1 MKGNFNLSEW
11 ALKHQSFVWYLMF
24 VALLMGVFSYMK
36 LGREEDPSFT
46 IKTMVIQ
53 TRWPGATVDETLEQ
67 VTDRIEKKLEELDS
81 LDYVKSYTR
90 PGESTVMVFLRDTTS
105 AEAIPEIWYQVRKK
119 IDDIRGQFPQGLQ
132 GPAFNDEFG
141 DVYGS
146 IYAFTADG
154 FSMRQ
159 LRDYVEKVRVDIRS
173 VEGLGKVEMVGQQ
186 DEVIY
191 LNFSTRKLA
200 ALGLDQRQVVQSLQS
215 QNAVTPAG
223 VIEAGPER
231 ISVRTSG
238 QFASEKDLAAVNL
251 RLNDRFYRLSDIADI
266 TRGYTDPPKPLFRYN
281 GKPAIGL
288 AIAMKKGG
296 NIQAFGKAL
305 HERMDATTAEL
316 PVGVGVHKVSDQAE
330 VVDKAVGGFTSALF
344 EAVIIVLV
352 VSFISLGVRAGLV
365 VACSIPLVL
374 AMVFVFMEYSGIT
387 MQRISLG
394 ALIIALGL
402 LVDDAM
408 ITVEMMVT
416 RLEMGE
422 TKEQAATYAYTS
434 TAFPMLT
441 GTLVTVAGFVP
452 IGLNNSSAGEYT
464 FTLFAVI
471 AVAMLV
477 SWVVA
482 VLFAPVIGVHI
493 LSSNIKPKSE
503 EPGRVGRA
511 FNSSRIWAMRHR
523 WLAIGITLVL
533 FAASLFSMQFV
544 QSQFFPSSD
553 RPEILVDLNL
563 PQNASVNETRKV
575 VNRFEASL
583 KDDPD
588 IERWSTYIGQ
598 GALRFYLPLDQQLEN
613 PFYAQLVIVSKGLEE
628 RGALTARLQK
638 RLREDFVGIGSYVQP
653 LEMGPPVGRPLQYRV
668 SGEDVDKVRQHA
680 IELATLLDKN
690 SHVGEVIYDWN
701 EPGKVLRI
709 DINQDKAR
717 QLGLSSEDV
726 ANLMNS
732 VVSGSAVTQVRDDI
746 YLINV
751 VGRAEDAER
760 GTPET
765 LQNLQIVTPSGAS
778 IPLLAFA
785 TVGYELEQPLV
796 WRRDRKPTITVKGAV
811 RDEIQPT
818 DLVKQLKPEIDKF
831 AAGLPVGYKVATGGT
846 VEESSKAQGPI
857 ASVVPL
863 MLFLMATFLM
873 IQLHSVQKMFLVAS
887 VAPLGLIGVVLAL
900 IPTGTPLGFVAIL
913 GVLALIG
920 IIIRNSVILV
930 TQIDAYEISGYLP
943 WDAVVEATEHRR
955 RPILLTAA
963 AASLG
968 MIPIAREVFWGP
980 MAYAMIGGI
989 IIATLLTLLFLPA
1002 LYVAWYRIKEP
1013 TDEQR
1018 READEKKDQDGE
1030 LATGH

>member
-11 ALKHQSFVWYLMF
+11 AIKHQSFVWYLMF

-46 IKTMVIQ
+46 IKTMIIQ

-90 PGESTVMVFLRDTTS
+90 PGESTVFVYLRDTTN
-105 AEAIPEIWYQVRKK
+105 AKAIPEIWYQVRKK
-119 IDDIRGQFPQGLQ
+119 VDDIRGQFPQGLQ
-132 GPAFNDEFG
+132 GPSFNDEFG

-159 LRDYVEKVRVDIRS
+159 LRDYVEKVRADIRE
-173 VEGLGKVEMVGQQ
+173 VPGLGKVEMIGQQ
-186 DEVIY
+186 DEVLY

-200 ALGLDQRQVVQSLQS
+200 ALGIDQSQVVQSLQS

-251 RLNDRFYRLSDIADI
+251 RINDRFYRLSDIADI
-266 TRGYTDPPKPLFRYN
+266 TRGYTDPPKPLFRFN

-288 AIAMKKGG
+288 SIAMQKGG
-296 NIQAFGKAL
+296 NIQAFGEAL

-316 PVGVGVHKVSDQAE
+316 PVGIGVHKVSDQAE
-330 VVDKAVGGFTSALF
+330 VVNKAVGGFTSALF
-344 EAVIIVLV
+344 EAVIIVLL
-352 VSFISLGVRAGLV
+352 VSFVSLGFRAGLV

-493 LSSNIKPKSE
+493 LSANIKPKSE
-503 EPGRVGRA
+503 EPGRIGRA
-511 FNSSRIWAMRHR
+511 FNSSMLWAMRHR
-523 WLAIGITLVL
+523 WLAIGITVGL

-544 QSQFFPSSD
+544 QNQFFPSSD

-563 PQNASVNETRKV
+563 PQNASINETRKV
-575 VNRFEASL
+575 VDRFEASL

-638 RLREDFVGIGSYVQP
+638 RLRDEFVGIGSYVQA

-668 SGEDVDKVRQHA
+668 SGENIDKVRQHA
-680 IELATLLDKN
+680 IELATLLDHN
-690 SHVGEVIYDWN
+690 PHVGEVIYDWN

-726 ANLMNS
+726 AKLMNS
-732 VVSGSAVTQVRDDI
+732 VVSGSTVTQVRDDI

-765 LQNLQIVTPSGAS
+765 LQNLQIVTPTGTS

-796 WRRDRKPTITVKGAV
+796 WRRDRKPTITVKGSV

-818 DLVKQLKPEIDKF
+818 DLVNQLKPEIDKF

-857 ASVVPL
+857 ASVAPL

-930 TQIDAYEISGYLP
+930 TQIDAYEKSGYMP

-1018 READEKKDQDGE
+1018 QQAADKDEGE
-1030 LATGH
+1030 HAQLAH

>member
-1 MKGNFNLSEW
+1 MKGSFNLSEW

-24 VALLMGVFSYMK
+24 VGLLMGIFSYFN

-53 TRWPGATVDETLEQ
+53 SRWPGATQDETLYQ

-90 PGESTVMVFLRDTTS
+90 PGESTVYVYLRDTTK
-105 AEAIPEIWYQVRKK
+105 AKDIPEIWYQVRKK
-119 IDDIRGQFPQGLQ
+119 IQDIRGQFPAGIQ

-141 DVYGS
+141 DVFGS

-154 FSMRQ
+154 LTLRQ
-159 LRDYVEKVRVDIRS
+159 LRDYVEVARAEVREVPNI
-173 VEGLGKVEMVGQQ
+173 GKVELIGTQ
-186 DEVIY
+186 DEVLY

-200 ALGLDQRQVVQSLQS
+200 ALGIDQRQAMQALQQ

-231 ISVRTSG
+231 ISVRTTG
-238 QFASEKDLAAVNL
+238 QFASEKDLQTVNL
-251 RLNDRFYRLSDIADI
+251 RINDRFFRLADIADI
-266 TRGYTDPPKPLFRYN
+266 ERGYVDPPSPMFRFN
-281 GKPAIGL
+281 GQTAIGL
-288 AIAMKKGG
+288 AIGMKAGA
-296 NIQAFGKAL
+296 NIEVFGAALKA
-305 HERMDATTAEL
+305 RMDSIVRDL
-316 PVGVGVHKVSDQAE
+316 PVGVGVHNVSDQA
-330 VVDKAVGGFTSALF
+330 VVVKQAVGGFTSALF
-344 EAVIIVLV
+344 EAVVIVLA
-352 VSFISLGVRAGLV
+352 VSFVSLGIRAGLV

-374 AMVFVFMEYSGIT
+374 AMVFVFMEYSDIT

-408 ITVEMMVT
+408 ITVEVMVT

-422 TKEQAATYAYTS
+422 TKEQAATFAYTS

-452 IGLNNSSAGEYT
+452 IGLNASSAGEYT
-464 FTLFAVI
+464 YTLFAVI
-471 AVAMLV
+471 AVALLV

-482 VLFAPVIGVHI
+482 VFFAPVLGVHI
-493 LSSNIKPKSE
+493 LSSSKLKPHE
-503 EPGRVGRA
+503 AEPGRVGRA
-511 FNSSRIWAMRHR
+511 FEGGLLWCMRHR
-523 WLAIGITLVL
+523 WLTIIGTVLL
-533 FAASLFSMQFV
+533 FALSIFSMRFV
-544 QSQFFPSSD
+544 QNQFFPSSD

-563 PQNASVNETRKV
+563 PQNASIEETRKV
-575 VNRFEASL
+575 VDRLEARI

-588 IERWSTYIGQ
+588 LVHWSTYIGQ
-598 GALRFYLPLDQQLEN
+598 GAIRFYLPLDQQLQN
-613 PFYAQLVIVSKGLEE
+613 PYYAQLVIVSKGFEE
-628 RGALTARLQK
+628 REGMMQRLQK
-638 RLREDFVGIGSYVQP
+638 LLREEFVGIGTNVQS
-653 LEMGPPVGRPLQYRV
+653 LEMGPPVGRPIQYRV
-668 SGEDVDKVRQHA
+668 SGKDIDQVRKHA
-680 IELATLLDKN
+680 IELATLLDSN
-690 SHVGEVIYDWN
+690 EHIGEMIYDWN

-709 DINQDKAR
+709 EIAQDKAR

-726 ANLMNS
+726 ANVMNS
-732 VVSGSAVTQVRDDI
+732 IVSGVPVTQINDNI
-746 YLINV
+746 YLVNV
-751 VGRAEDAER
+751 VARAEDSER
-760 GTPET
+760 GSPDT

-785 TVGYELEQPLV
+785 TVRYEQEQPLV
-796 WRRDRKPTITVKGAV
+796 WRRDRKPTITIKASVVG
-811 RDEIQPT
+811 DIQPT
-818 DLVKQLKPEIDKF
+818 DLVAELKPSIEGF
-831 AAGLPVGYKVATGGT
+831 ASQLPVGYEVATGGT

-857 ASVVPL
+857 ADVIPL

-873 IQLHSVQKMFLVAS
+873 IQLHSVQKLFLVVS

-900 IPTGTPLGFVAIL
+900 VPTGTPMGFVAIL
-913 GVLALIG
+913 GILALAG

-930 TQIDAYEISGYLP
+930 TQIDEFEEQGYTP
-943 WDAVVEATEHRR
+943 WDAVVEATNHRR

-989 IIATLLTLLFLPA
+989 ISATLLTLLFLPA
-1002 LYVAWYRIKEP
+1002 LYVAWYKIREP
-1013 TDEQR
+1013 EDKTPR
-1018 READEKKDQDGE
+1018 P
-1030 LATGH
+1030 H

>member
-1 MKGNFNLSEW
+1 MKGSFNLSEW

-24 VALLMGVFSYMK
+24 VALLMGVFSYMN

-53 TRWPGATVDETLEQ
+53 SRWPGATQEETLKQ

-90 PGESTVMVFLRDTTS
+90 PGESTVYVNLRDTTK
-105 AEAIPEIWYQVRKK
+105 AKDIPEIWYQVRKK
-119 IDDIRGQFPQGLQ
+119 IGDIKGQFPQGLQ
-132 GPAFNDEFG
+132 GPSFNDEFG
-141 DVYGS
+141 DVFGS
-146 IYAFTADG
+146 VYAFTADG
-154 FSMRQ
+154 LSLRQ
-159 LRDYVEKVRVDIRS
+159 LRDYVEQARAEIHDVP
-173 VEGLGKVEMVGQQ
+173 GLGKIQMIGQQ

-200 ALGLDQRQVVQSLQS
+200 ALGIDEAQVIQSLQKE
-215 QNAVTPAG
+215 NAITPAG

-231 ISVRTSG
+231 ITVRTSG
-238 QFASEKDLAAVNL
+238 QFASEKDLADVNL
-251 RLNDRFYRLSDIADI
+251 RLNDRFYRLADVADI
-266 TRGYTDPPKPLFRYN
+266 RRGYVDPMSPEFRYN
-281 GKPAIGL
+281 GQQAIGL
-288 AIAMKKGG
+288 AIAMQKGG
-296 NIQAFGKAL
+296 NIQVFGKVL
-305 HERMDATTAEL
+305 HQRMIELTADL
-316 PVGVGVHKVSDQAE
+316 PVGVGVHNVSDQAQ
-330 VVDKAVGGFTSALF
+330 VVEEAVGGFTSALF
-344 EAVIIVLV
+344 EAVVIVLV

-408 ITVEMMVT
+408 ITVEMMVA
-416 RLEMGE
+416 RLELGD
-422 TKEQAATYAYTS
+422 TKEQAATFAYTS

-452 IGLNNSSAGEYT
+452 IGLNASSAGEYT

-482 VLFAPVIGVHI
+482 VFFAPVIGVHI
-493 LSSNIKPKSE
+493 LSTNVKPHE
-503 EPGRVGRA
+503 AEPGRIGRA
-511 FNSSRIWAMRHR
+511 FNGGLLWCMRNR
-523 WLAIGITLVL
+523 WWAIGITVL
-533 FAASLFSMQFV
+533 LFVLAVFCMRFV
-544 QSQFFPSSD
+544 QNQFFPSSD

-563 PQNASVNETRKV
+563 PQNASIDETRKAV
-575 VNRFEASL
+575 DKLEATL
-583 KDDPD
+583 KGDPD
-588 IERWSTYIGQ
+588 IVRWSTYIGQ
-598 GALRFYLPLDQQLEN
+598 GAIRFYLPLDQQLQN
-613 PFYAQLVIVSKGLEE
+613 PYYAQLVIVSKDFEARE
-628 RGALTARLQK
+628 ALSQ
-638 RLREDFVGIGSYVQP
+638 RLRERLHKDFVGIGSYVQA
-653 LEMGPPVGRPLQYRV
+653 LEMGPPVGRPIQYRV
-668 SGEDVDKVRQHA
+668 SGKDIDQVRKHA
-680 IELATLLDKN
+680 IDLATELDKN
-690 SHVGEVIYDWN
+690 EHIGEIIYDWN

-709 DINQDKAR
+709 DIAQDKAR

-726 ANLMNS
+726 AKLMNS
-732 VVSGSAVTQVRDDI
+732 IVSGSPLTQVNDDI

-751 VGRAEDAER
+751 VGRAVNSER

-765 LQNLQIVTPSGAS
+765 LQNLQIVTPNGTS

-785 TVGYELEQPLV
+785 TVRYELEQPLV
-796 WRRDRKPTITVKGAV
+796 WRRDRLPTITIKASV

-818 DLVKQLKPEIDKF
+818 DLVKLLKPSIDAF
-831 AAGLPVGYKVATGGT
+831 AEKLPVGYKVATGGT
-846 VEESSKAQGPI
+846 VEESGKAQGPI
-857 ASVVPL
+857 AKVLPL

-900 IPTGTPLGFVAIL
+900 VPTGTPMGFVAIL
-913 GVLALIG
+913 GILALIG

-930 TQIDAYEISGYLP
+930 TQIDEFERNGSAP

-963 AASLG
+963 AASMG

-989 IIATLLTLLFLPA
+989 VVATLLTLLFLPA
-1002 LYVAWYRIKEP
+1002 LYVAWYKIREPQKE
-1013 TDEQR
+1013 TR
-1018 READEKKDQDGE
+1018 
-1030 LATGH
+1030 

>member
-1 MKGNFNLSEW
+1 MKGPFNLSEW

-24 VALLMGVFSYMK
+24 VALLMGVFSYFN

-53 TRWPGATVDETLEQ
+53 SNWPGATQEETLKQ

-90 PGESTVMVFLRDTTS
+90 PGESTVYVYLRDTTS
-105 AEAIPEIWYQVRKK
+105 AKDIPEIWYQVRKK
-119 IDDIRGQFPQGLQ
+119 INDIRYQFPQGIQ
-132 GPAFNDEFG
+132 GPSFNDEFG
-141 DVYGS
+141 DVFGS

-154 FSMRQ
+154 LTMRQ
-159 LRDYVEKVRVDIRS
+159 LRDYVEQARAEIRG
-173 VEGLGKVEMVGQQ
+173 VPGLGKIEMVGQQ
-186 DEVIY
+186 NEVLY

-200 ALGLDQRQVVQSLQS
+200 ALGIDQRQVVQSLQS

-238 QFASEKDLAAVNL
+238 QFASEKDLAEVNL
-251 RLNDRFYRLSDIADI
+251 KLNDRFYRLADIAEI
-266 TRGYTDPPKPLFRYN
+266 SRGYVDPASPEFRFN
-281 GKPAIGL
+281 GQPAIGL
-288 AIAMKKGG
+288 AIAMQKGG
-296 NIQAFGKAL
+296 NVQAFGKAL
-305 HERMDATTAEL
+305 HERINQLTADL
-316 PVGVGVHKVSDQAE
+316 PVGVGVHNVSDQA
-330 VVDKAVGGFTSALF
+330 VVVEEAVGGFTSALF

-374 AMVFVFMEYSGIT
+374 AMVFVYMEYSGIT

-422 TKEQAATYAYTS
+422 TKEQAATFAYTS

-452 IGLNNSSAGEYT
+452 IGLNASSAGEYT
-464 FTLFAVI
+464 YTLFAVI
-471 AVAMLV
+471 ACAMLV

-493 LSSNIKPKSE
+493 LSTNVKPHDG
-503 EPGRVGRA
+503 EPGRIGKA
-511 FNSSRIWAMRHR
+511 FNGGLLWSMRNR
-523 WLAIGITLVL
+523 WWAIGITVL
-533 FAASLFSMQFV
+533 CFALALFSMRFV
-544 QSQFFPSSD
+544 QNQFFPSSD

-563 PQNASVNETRKV
+563 PQNASMDETRRAV
-575 VNRFEASL
+575 DRLEATL

-588 IERWSTYIGQ
+588 IVRWSTYVGQ
-598 GALRFYLPLDQQLEN
+598 GAIRFYLPLDQQLQN
-613 PFYAQLVIVSKGLEE
+613 PFYAQLVIVSKGKTRE
-628 RGALTARLQK
+628 AMMQK
-638 RLREDFVGIGSYVQP
+638 LRDRLRNDFVGIGSYVQA
-653 LEMGPPVGRPLQYRV
+653 LEMGPPVGRPIQYRI
-668 SGEDVDKVRQHA
+668 SGKDIDQVRRHA
-680 IELATLLDKN
+680 IDLATELDKN
-690 SHVGEVIYDWN
+690 QHIGEIIYDWN

-709 DINQDKAR
+709 DIAQDKAR

-726 ANLMNS
+726 ATLMNGI
-732 VVSGSAVTQVRDDI
+732 VSGQTVTQVDDDI

-751 VGRAEDAER
+751 VGRAVDSER

-765 LQNLQIVTPSGAS
+765 LQNLQIVTPNGTS

-785 TVGYELEQPLV
+785 TVRYELEQPLV
-796 WRRDRKPTITVKGAV
+796 WRRDRLPTITIKAAI

-818 DLVKQLKPEIDKF
+818 DLVKILKPSIDAF
-831 AAGLPVGYKVATGGT
+831 ADKLPAGYKVATGGT
-846 VEESSKAQGPI
+846 VEESGKAQGPI
-857 ASVVPL
+857 AKVVPL
-863 MLFLMATFLM
+863 MVFLMATFLM
-873 IQLHSVQKMFLVAS
+873 IQLHSVQKLFLVAS
-887 VAPLGLIGVVLAL
+887 VAPLGLIGVVIAL
-900 IPTGTPLGFVAIL
+900 VPTGTPMGFVAIL
-913 GVLALIG
+913 GILALIG

-930 TQIDAYEISGYLP
+930 TQIDEYEKKGYAP
-943 WDAVVEATEHRR
+943 WDAVVQATEHRR

-968 MIPIAREVFWGP
+968 MIPIAREAFWGP

-1002 LYVAWYRIKEP
+1002 LYVAWYKIREPKKE
-1013 TDEQR
+1013 
-1018 READEKKDQDGE
+1018 A
-1030 LATGH
+1030 A

>member
-1 MKGNFNLSEW
+1 MKGSFNLSEW
-11 ALKHQSFVWYLMF
+11 ALRHQSFVWYLMF
-24 VALLMGVFSYMK
+24 VALLMGVFSYLN

-53 TRWPGATVDETLEQ
+53 TRWPGATQDETLMQ

-90 PGESTVMVFLRDTTS
+90 PGESTVYVYLRDTTK
-105 AEAIPEIWYQVRKK
+105 AEDIPQIWYQVRKK
-119 IDDIRGQFPQGLQ
+119 VQDIRGEFPQGIQ
-132 GPAFNDEFG
+132 GPGFNDEFG

-154 FSMRQ
+154 LSMRE
-159 LRDYVEKVRVDIRS
+159 LRDYVEQVRADIRE
-173 VEGLGKVEMVGQQ
+173 VPNLGKVEMIGTQ
-186 DEVIY
+186 DEVLY

-200 ALGLDQRQVVQSLQS
+200 ALGIDQRQVVQALQA

-238 QFASEKDLAAVNL
+238 QFASEKDLAEVNL
-251 RLNDRFYRLSDIADI
+251 RLDDRFYRLADIADI
-266 TRGYTDPPKPLFRYN
+266 QRGYADPPTVQFRYN
-281 GKPAIGL
+281 GHDAIGL
-288 AIAMKKGG
+288 AIGMKAGG
-296 NIQAFGKAL
+296 NMQVFGQLLQEK
-305 HERMDATTAEL
+305 MDQVITGL
-316 PVGVGVHKVSDQAE
+316 PLGVGVYTVSDQA
-330 VVDKAVGGFTSALF
+330 VVVKEAVGGFTSALF
-344 EAVIIVLV
+344 EAVLIVLL
-352 VSFISLGVRAGLV
+352 VSFVSLGLRAGLV

-408 ITVEMMVT
+408 ITVEVMVT

-422 TKEQAATYAYTS
+422 TKDQAATFAYTS

-452 IGLNNSSAGEYT
+452 IGLNASSAGEYT

-471 AVAMLV
+471 AVALIV
-477 SWVVA
+477 SWIVA
-482 VLFAPVIGVHI
+482 VLFAPVLGVHL
-493 LSSNIKPKSE
+493 LSTNLKKHE
-503 EPGRVGRA
+503 EKPGRLANA
-511 FNSSRIWAMRHR
+511 FHGGLLWCMRHR
-523 WLAIGITLVL
+523 WLTIIGTVL
-533 FAASLFSMQFV
+533 IFALSIFCMRFV
-544 QSQFFPSSD
+544 QNQFFPSSD
-553 RPEILVDLNL
+553 RPELLVDINL
-563 PQNASVNETRKV
+563 PQNASIEETRKV
-575 VNRFEASL
+575 VDRLEATL

-588 IERWSTYIGQ
+588 IAHWSTYIGQ
-598 GALRFYLPLDQQLEN
+598 GAVRFYLPLDQQLQN
-613 PFYAQLVIVSKGLEE
+613 PYYAQLVVVSKGLESRE
-628 RGALTARLQK
+628 ALKARLQQ
-638 RLREDFVGIGSYVQP
+638 RLREDFVGIGSNVQG
-653 LEMGPPVGRPLQYRV
+653 LEMGPPVGRPIQYRV
-668 SGEDVDKVRQHA
+668 SGKDIDLVRKHA
-680 IELATLLDKN
+680 IDLATLLDSN
-690 SHVGEVIYDWN
+690 PHIGEMIYDWN

-709 DINQDKAR
+709 DIAQDKAR

-726 ANLMNS
+726 ANVMQAI
-732 VVSGSAVTQVRDDI
+732 VSGAPVTEVNDSI
-746 YLINV
+746 YLIDV
-751 VGRAEDAER
+751 VARAEDSER
-760 GTPET
+760 GSPQT
-765 LQNLQIVTPSGAS
+765 LQNLQIVTPSGTS

-785 TVGYELEQPLV
+785 TVRYELEQPLV
-796 WRRDRKPTITVKGAV
+796 WRRDRKPTITIKASV

-818 DLVKQLKPEIDKF
+818 DLVTQLKPKIEEF
-831 AAGLPVGYKVATGGT
+831 ASKLPPGYEVATGGT
-846 VEESSKAQGPI
+846 VEESGKAQGPI
-857 ASVVPL
+857 ASVIPL

-873 IQLHSVQKMFLVAS
+873 IQLHSVAKLFLVAS

-900 IPTGTPLGFVAIL
+900 VPTGTPMGFVAIL

-930 TQIDAYEISGYLP
+930 TQIDEYEGQGYAP
-943 WDAVVEATEHRR
+943 WDAVVEATNHRR

-989 IIATLLTLLFLPA
+989 IVATLLTLLFLPA

-1013 TDEQR
+1013 
-1018 READEKKDQDGE
+1018 EK
-1030 LATGH
+1030 A

>member
-11 ALKHQSFVWYLMF
+11 AIKHQSFVWYLMF

-46 IKTMVIQ
+46 IKTMIIQ
-53 TRWPGATVDETLEQ
+53 TRWPGATVDETLKQ

-90 PGESTVMVFLRDTTS
+90 PGESTVFVYLRDTTS
-105 AEAIPEIWYQVRKK
+105 AKAIPEIWYQVRKK
-119 IDDIRGQFPQGLQ
+119 VDDIRGQFPQGLQ
-132 GPAFNDEFG
+132 GPSFNDEFG

-159 LRDYVEKVRVDIRS
+159 LRDYVEKVRADIRD
-173 VEGLGKVEMVGQQ
+173 VPGLGKVEMIGQQ
-186 DEVIY
+186 DEVVY

-200 ALGLDQRQVVQSLQS
+200 ALGIDQSQVVQSLQS

-251 RLNDRFYRLSDIADI
+251 RINDRFYRLSDIADI
-266 TRGYTDPPKPLFRYN
+266 TRGYTDPPKPLFRFD

-288 AIAMKKGG
+288 AIAMQKGG
-296 NIQAFGKAL
+296 NIQSFGKAL

-316 PVGVGVHKVSDQAE
+316 PVGIGVHKVSDQAE
-330 VVDKAVGGFTSALF
+330 VVNKAVGGFTSALF
-344 EAVIIVLV
+344 EAVIIVLL
-352 VSFISLGVRAGLV
+352 VSFVSLGFRAGLV

-422 TKEQAATYAYTS
+422 SKEQAATYAYTS

-477 SWVVA
+477 SWLVA

-493 LSSNIKPKSE
+493 LSANIKPKSE
-503 EPGRVGRA
+503 EPGRIGRA
-511 FNSSRIWAMRHR
+511 FNGSMLWAMRHR
-523 WLAIGITLVL
+523 WLAIAITVGL

-544 QSQFFPSSD
+544 QNQFFPSSD

-563 PQNASVNETRKV
+563 PQNASINETRKV
-575 VNRFEASL
+575 VDRFEASL

-628 RGALTARLQK
+628 RSALTARLQK
-638 RLREDFVGIGSYVQP
+638 RLRDDFVGIGSYVQA

-668 SGEDVDKVRQHA
+668 SGENIDKVRQHA
-680 IELATLLDKN
+680 IELAKLLDHN

-726 ANLMNS
+726 AKLMNS
-732 VVSGSAVTQVRDDI
+732 VVSGSTVTQVRDDI

-751 VGRAEDAER
+751 IGRAEDAER

-765 LQNLQIVTPSGAS
+765 LQNLQIVTQTGTS

-796 WRRDRKPTITVKGAV
+796 WRRDRMPTITVKGAV
-811 RDEIQPT
+811 RDAIQPT
-818 DLVKQLKPEIDKF
+818 DLVKQLQPEIDKF

-857 ASVVPL
+857 ASVAPL

-873 IQLHSVQKMFLVAS
+873 IQLHSIQKMFLVAS

-930 TQIDAYEISGYLP
+930 TQIDAYERSGYLP

-968 MIPIAREVFWGP
+968 MIPIAREVFWSP

-1018 READEKKDQDGE
+1018 REATDKGDDEHAQP
-1030 LATGH
+1030 AH